1 MKKLYALFAL
11 CLALAAPQVFAQ
23 AKNFEGFSLG
33 GSLDFNKSSTHV
45 LNTGSDSG
53 NSAGMGLQAQYAIA
67 LNNQFVLGL
76 GASYSLGNRKAG
88 SLGTPATD
96 FSSKNAMSFDISP
109 SYAISDSLLVYGKVS
124 SVGLTLLS
132 TLTGVESSDMLSG
145 IGYGLGIRSMI
156 DKNIYIQAGYD
167 INRYNEKATS
177 AATFSGSSNIFSLG
191 AGFKF

>member
-1 MKKLYALFAL
+1 MKNLTALIAT
-11 CLALAAPQVFAQ
+11 CLALAAPQAFAQ

-33 GSLDFNKSSTHV
+33 GNLDFTKSTTNV
-45 LNTGSDSG
+45 LNGGSDSG
-53 NSAGMGLQAQYAIA
+53 NGSGAGLQAQYSIA

-96 FSSKNAMSFDISP
+96 FTTRNALSFDISP

-124 SVGLTLLS
+124 SVGLTVVS
-132 TLTGVESSDMLSG
+132 TGGTTETSDSFNG
-145 IGYGLGIRSMI
+145 IGYGLGLRSMI

-167 INRYNEKATS
+167 VNRYNEKT
-177 AATFSGSSNIFSLG
+177 TGGTTLSGNTNIFSLG